1 MGKQDGWCPLGLR
14 LQIPVS
20 PLLWSFPST
29 GPYCDSDAHVITIA
43 HIATLT
49 LRLTPTS
56 LPSPKNCDSDG
67 SAYAHVFIIAHSDA
81 KCVAL
86 PPRPTFL
93 VYEGPPAVVQ
103 AVHDIPKD

>member
-1 MGKQDGWCPLGLR
+1 MGKQDGWCPFGRR

-20 PLLWSFPST
+20 PLRWSFPST
-29 GPYCDSDAHVITIA
+29 GPYRDSDAHVIA
-43 HIATLT
+43 
-49 LRLTPTS
+49 
-56 LPSPKNCDSDG
+56 
-67 SAYAHVFIIAHSDA
+67 IAHSDA

-86 PPRPTFL
+86 PPRPTSL